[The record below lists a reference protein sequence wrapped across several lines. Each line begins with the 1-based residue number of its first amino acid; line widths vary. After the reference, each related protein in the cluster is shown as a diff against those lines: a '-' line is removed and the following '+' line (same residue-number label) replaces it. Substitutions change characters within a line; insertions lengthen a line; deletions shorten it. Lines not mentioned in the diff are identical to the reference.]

1 MSITSCNLWITFE
14 GFKINGLLR
23 AQNDRLDEAVLL
35 RLCRVIYLKSC
46 KSYRN
51 VDLLFSN
58 FLIKFFV
65 RAVKDR
71 VITFE
76 RFKIADQIKAQNDRL
91 TKAVILS
98 PHRNI
103 YLESLKS

>member
-23 AQNDRLDEAVLL
+23 AQNDLLDEAVLL

-51 VDLLFSN
+51 VELLFSN
-58 FLIKFFV
+58 FSIKFFV
-65 RAVKDR
+65 RAVKDL

-76 RFKIADQIKAQNDRL
+76 RFKITDPIRAQNDRL
-91 TKAVILS
+91 IEAVILS
-98 PHRNI
+98 PHQATYR
-103 YLESLKS
+103 KSRQS